1 MPARRDSRGVWRYRK
16 VVMLPDGT
24 TERISGTPAINKQWA
39 AARAE
44 QDHVTRIL
52 DAARKPPG
60 RKEVPTLETWF
71 LGRYWTEWCIGQ
83 LNKPGTLVEKKAIF
97 EHHLRGPLGHL
108 RLDEIDVGKVQEL
121 KAALDADLSRR
132 KVPLALKT
140 RNNILAILAHA
151 LRYAEEAGVIEAA
164 PRIRPFKFQRPEI
177 VALDFDE
184 WPRLVGAAGQEG
196 QGMRV
201 ACLLAGDAGLR
212 LGEVLALRWEDIDLI
227 AERLTVCR
235 QLRKGIEGTPK
246 GGRRRVV
253 PMTAELVAALKALP
267 QVRRGRVICGAD
279 GKPVAETAFKHT
291 IYRVCR
297 KAGLPERGWHVL
309 RHSFATHAA
318 RFGVNP
324 WRLQAWLGHSTIN
337 MTMRYVHHV
346 DEHYRPIP
354 EHIVSAGAGVHD
366 PDQRILVM
374 LGARAGLVRGN
385 TMAKTPVDAPGLPIE
400 SAS

>member
-1 MPARRDSRGVWRYRK
+1 
-16 VVMLPDGT
+16 VVTLPDGN
-24 TERISGTPAINKQWA
+24 TERISGTPALNKQWA

-44 QDHVTRIL
+44 EDHVVRIL
-52 DAARKPPG
+52 DAARKPLG

-83 LNKPGTLVEKKAIF
+83 LNKPGTLAEKTSIF
-97 EHHLRGPLGHL
+97 EHHLREPLGRL

-121 KAALDADLSRR
+121 KASLEGRSNRYKR
-132 KVPLALKT
+132 PLALKT
-140 RNNILAILAHA
+140 RNNIIAILAHA
-151 LRYAEEAGVIEAA
+151 LRYAEEAGVLDAA

-177 VALDFDE
+177 EAMDFEE
-184 WPRLVGAAGQEG
+184 WPRLLQAAEKDG
-196 QGMRV
+196 QGMLV

-212 LGEVLALRWEDIDLI
+212 LGEVLALRWDDIDLV
-227 AERLTVCR
+227 AGRLTVCR
-235 QLRKGIEGTPK
+235 QIRKGYEGTPK

-253 PMTAELVAALKALP
+253 PMTTGLMAHLKALP
-267 QVRRGRVICGAD
+267 QVRRGRVICTPD
-279 GKPVAETAFKHT
+279 GKPVAEAALKHG
-291 IYRVCR
+291 IYRICR
-297 KAGLPERGWHVL
+297 RAGLPERGWHVL

-346 DEHYRPIP
+346 EEHYRPIP
-354 EHIVSAGAGVHD
+354 EYIVAEGAGVLD

-374 LGARAGLVRGN
+374 LGARTDVVRGN
-385 TMAKTPVDAPGLPIE
+385 SVATEPVDAPRLPMK
-400 SAS
+400 SYS